1 MLGMFLWWD
10 GGGGGQKLA
19 SNIQTSVKFAS
30 LRSFIFVS
38 FQQMTLKLGN
48 VTNNY
53 FKALFLQSGW
63 ILPNLFMSQ
72 VEKKNMER
80 FINKGS
86 RDGSIHL

>member
-1 MLGMFLWWD
+1 MV
-10 GGGGGQKLA
+10 GGGGGGHKLA
-19 SNIQTSVKFAS
+19 PNILTSVKFAS

-38 FQQMTLKLGN
+38 FQQMTLKLGS
-48 VTNNY
+48 VTCQCYY
-53 FKALFLQSGW
+53 FKVLFLQSGW

-86 RDGSIHL
+86 RDCGIHL